1 MLRPLLPP
9 RPWRSWGQEGDND
22 QSCSLEIS
30 QCLLQRGEPIV
41 RKGLECVARNPNPTW
56 KARVKPPE
64 AGLAILALKKEPVH
78 WGDDQ
83 RRGSIRAEF
92 GSTKRRKRKS
102 LEEEAGYCRPK
113 EWYENDGQMFAIQ
126 PRLSEGGQFPGSM
139 PPGVCQPELQPD
151 SNSNFMEGAKDAN
164 ENWHGMPGKVEPIPT
179 RSSSES
185 LSDNQALQASG
196 LPEGVVRSPP
206 EGAEIPGTEPEKND
220 DAITVCSPLED
231 NGYAS
236 SSLSIDST
244 SSSPEPACGTPLSP
258 GPPDPLLLS
267 VAHAVQQ
274 LQAQERYKEQEKEK
288 HHVHLVMYR
297 RLALLQWIRGLQHQ
311 LVDQQARLQDSFDT
325 ILDNR
330 KELIRCLQQR
340 AVPSRPQDQG

>member
-1 MLRPLLPP
+1 
-9 RPWRSWGQEGDND
+9 
-22 QSCSLEIS
+22 
-30 QCLLQRGEPIV
+30 
-41 RKGLECVARNPNPTW
+41 
-56 KARVKPPE
+56 
-64 AGLAILALKKEPVH
+64 
-78 WGDDQ
+78 
-83 RRGSIRAEF
+83 
-92 GSTKRRKRKS
+92 
-102 LEEEAGYCRPK
+102 
-113 EWYENDGQMFAIQ
+113 MFAI
-126 PRLSEGGQFPGSM
+126 PPGLSGGGQFPGGV

-151 SNSNFMEGAKDAN
+151 SNSNFTEGAKDAN
-164 ENWHGMPGKVEPIPT
+164 ENWHGMPGKVEPILT

-185 LSDNQALQASG
+185 LSDNQAG
-196 LPEGVVRSPP
+196 LSEGVVRSPP
-206 EGAEIPGTEPEKND
+206 EGAEIPGTEPDKND

-244 SSSPEPACGTPLSP
+244 SSSPEPACGTPPSP
-258 GPPDPLLLS
+258 GPPDPLLPS
-267 VAHAVQQ
+267 VAQAVQH

-330 KELIRCLQQR
+330 KELIRYLQQR
-340 AVPSRPQDQG
+340 AAPSRPQDQG